1 MGLDRIRIVLVE
13 PAGARNVGSIAR
25 IMTNMGLSQLV
36 LVAPRCDWLGEEAM
50 HMAVHAR
57 SRLEEAQVVP
67 DLRTALVGCERVVAT
82 THRQDL
88 PMAPTQSPATALG
101 WLRAATGPAAILFG
115 REDRGLDNQELD
127 FAQRYLRIPVDSAY
141 TSLNLAQAV
150 GICAYELV
158 RTEHETD
165 SVKPTLRERT
175 QNSTD
180 LVEPATIDQIDR
192 YLGQLETLLLDVG
205 YLYPHTAPSRIAKL
219 RRIYNRSSLSE
230 EELALL
236 WGMCKQLRWALEQG
250 RQ

>member
-1 MGLDRIRIVLVE
+1 
-13 PAGARNVGSIAR
+13 
-25 IMTNMGLSQLV
+25 MTNMGLSQLV

-57 SRLEEAQVVP
+57 SLLAQAQVVP
-67 DLRTALVGCERVVAT
+67 DLRAALIGCERVVAT

-101 WLRAATGPAAILFG
+101 WLRSATGPAAILFG

-127 FAQRYLRIPVDSAY
+127 FAQRYLRIPVDTAY

-158 RTEHETD
+158 RTEPETD
-165 SVKPTLRERT
+165 GP
-175 QNSTD
+175 QHSTD
-180 LVEPATIDQIDR
+180 AVDPATIDQIDR

-219 RRIYNRSSLSE
+219 RRIYNRSNLSE

-236 WGMCKQLRWALEQG
+236 WGMCKQLRWALEQRG
-250 RQ
+250 Q

>member
-1 MGLDRIRIVLVE
+1 MGLERIRIVLVE

-57 SRLEEAQVVP
+57 SLLAQAQVVP
-67 DLRTALVGCERVVAT
+67 DLRTALIGCERVVAT

-101 WLRAATGPAAILFG
+101 WLRSATGPAAILFG

-127 FAQRYLRIPVDSAY
+127 FAQRYLRIPVDPAY

-158 RTEHETD
+158 RAENEIDGAQPTIPEQPQQTTD
-165 SVKPTLRERT
+165 TG
-175 QNSTD
+175 D
-180 LVEPATIDQIDR
+180 PATIDQIDR

-219 RRIYNRSSLSE
+219 RRIYNRSNLSE

-236 WGMCKQLRWALEQG
+236 WGTCKQLRWALEQRG
-250 RQ
+250 Q